1 MAIFYPLYVIV
12 NKLVHYSCFVPEYA
26 PEMKPEMKNTKNP
39 ELEACIREK
48 DALLILKN
56 KTKT

>member
-1 MAIFYPLYVIV
+1 V
-12 NKLVHYSCFVPEYA
+12 NKLVHYSCFGPEYA